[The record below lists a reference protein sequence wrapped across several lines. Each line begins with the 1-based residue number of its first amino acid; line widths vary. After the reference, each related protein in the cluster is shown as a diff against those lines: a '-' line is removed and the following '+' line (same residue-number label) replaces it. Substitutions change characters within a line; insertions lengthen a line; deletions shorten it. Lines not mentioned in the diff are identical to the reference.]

1 MRRSRYREDRSDS
14 GRSLAVAIAA
24 VLAGVA
30 LGVLI
35 SHRMGGLEGIKARVK
50 KRFRRGGL
58 DLERLREFA
67 DEAFADEDDLGEE
80 PYEPWEDE
88 GGAALEGKVLAA
100 FLADD
105 IFRERPV
112 DISARDSEVVELTG
126 MGAEQGRADESDGGG
141 PEGAGGGDGDQ
152 STARRGPRDDRRRRP
167 NDQERVVPLEGRDW
181 YRLRGAIGTT

>member
-1 MRRSRYREDRSDS
+1 MRRSRYREHRSES

-67 DEAFADEDDLGEE
+67 NEAFANEDDLGEE
-80 PYEPWEDE
+80 RYEPWEDDG
-88 GGAALEGKVLAA
+88 GGAAALEAKVLAA
-100 FLADD
+100 FVADETLRD
-105 IFRERPV
+105 RPV
-112 DISARDSEVVELTG
+112 DISADDSERVELTG
-126 MGAEQGRADESDGGG
+126 WVRSKAERMRATAVARKVPGVVTVINQLLVGD
-141 PEGAGGGDGDQ
+141 PETIDAEALPTK
-152 STARRGPRDDRRRRP
+152 S
-167 NDQERVVPLEGRDW
+167 E
-181 YRLRGAIGTT
+181 